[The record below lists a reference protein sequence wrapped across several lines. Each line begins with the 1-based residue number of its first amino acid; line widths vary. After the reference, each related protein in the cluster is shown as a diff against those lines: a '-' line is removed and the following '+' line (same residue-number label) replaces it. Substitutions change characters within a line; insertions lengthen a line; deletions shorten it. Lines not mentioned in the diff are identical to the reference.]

1 MPAREYFAFK
11 HTLKGQIMEA
21 YHELAEAFDVILI
34 EGAGSPVELNLKR
47 DDIVNMGM
55 AKMAQ
60 APVLLVGDIDRGGVF
75 AQLIG
80 TMDLLEPDERR
91 MVRGSVVNKF
101 RGDATLFDEG
111 LAILR
116 KRMGVPVVGLV
127 PYLHVD
133 IDDEDSMS
141 DRLAMHGATGVVDVA
156 VIRLPKISNF
166 TDFIA
171 LEAIEGV
178 SVRYVGRPQELGR
191 PDLIILP
198 GTKATIADLQ
208 WLRESG
214 LEATILRAASGG
226 TPVLGICGGYQ
237 MLGLSISDPA
247 GMEGGGEVA
256 GLGLLPVRTVFGEQK
271 RMTQSEGVVGTV
283 GGVLAGLSGRRV
295 RGYEVHMGQ
304 TVREGGAPLLE
315 LAGMEGISLPDGCQI
330 GNVYG
335 CYLHGLFDSAEVG
348 QALVAALLAEKG
360 LDISAVQAVDME
372 AYRQK
377 QYDLLAE
384 VIRQGMDID
393 LVRSIIEE
401 GL

>member
-1 MPAREYFAFK
+1 M
-11 HTLKGQIMEA
+11 
-21 YHELAEAFDVILI
+21 
-34 EGAGSPVELNLKR
+34 
-47 DDIVNMGM
+47 
-55 AKMAQ
+55 
-60 APVLLVGDIDRGGVF
+60 
-75 AQLIG
+75 
-80 TMDLLEPDERR
+80 
-91 MVRGSVVNKF
+91 
-101 RGDATLFDEG
+101 
-111 LAILR
+111 
-116 KRMGVPVVGLV
+116 
-127 PYLHVD
+127 
-133 IDDEDSMS
+133 
-141 DRLAMHGATGVVDVA
+141 DVA

-166 TDFIA
+166 TDFIV

-178 SVRYVGRPQELGR
+178 SVRYVGSPQELGR

-198 GTKATIADLQ
+198 GTKATIADLR

-226 TPVLGICGGYQ
+226 APVLGICGGYQ
-237 MLGLSISDPA
+237 MLGLSVSDPA

-283 GGVLAGLSGRRV
+283 GGVLAGLSGQRV

-304 TVREGGAPLLE
+304 TIREGGTPLLE
-315 LAGMEGISLPDGCQI
+315 LAGMEGMPLLDGCQS

-335 CYLHGLFDSAEVG
+335 CYLHGLFDSAGVG

-360 LDISAVQAVDME
+360 LDIGAVQAVDMD
-372 AYRQK
+372 AYRQQ

-384 VIRQGMDID
+384 GIRQGMDID